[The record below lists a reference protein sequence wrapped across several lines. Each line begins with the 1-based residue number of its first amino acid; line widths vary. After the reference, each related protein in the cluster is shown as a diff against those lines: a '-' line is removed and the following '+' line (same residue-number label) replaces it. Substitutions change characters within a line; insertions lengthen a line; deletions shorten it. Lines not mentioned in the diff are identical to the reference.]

1 MGWSLRPKR
10 RTLQKI
16 NGAEVCNLTG
26 LYILSKIKTVFVNQ
40 DDVGLNRDDGLGIL
54 WNLSGPQNWKGKKR
68 NYKYFQRIRIINN
81 NKNKPQGC
89 KVSRHIKNRIKTV

>member
-54 WNLSGPQNWKGKKR
+54 WNLSGPQIEKVRKE
-68 NYKYFQRIRIINN
+68 IINIFKEFGLSITTKIN
-81 NKNKPQGC
+81 L
-89 KVSRHIKNRIKTV
+89 KVVKFLDI